1 MIASMYDTSVRLN
14 PCGGEF
20 FGTGP
25 LGLEGKVKVQKK
37 WLGLILTLLLS
48 FHAALPAIAVGAEGT
63 GDASA
68 QADAQSETGE
78 TQEEYAEGRAI
89 IKVSGEF
96 FQKRAKRT
104 ASSSE
109 WPAMTAA
116 IRHDAYRSPVPCSR

>member
-1 MIASMYDTSVRLN
+1 M
-14 PCGGEF
+14 
-20 FGTGP
+20 
-25 LGLEGKVKVQKK
+25 KVQKK

-48 FHAALPAIAVGAEGT
+48 FHAAVPAMAAEVEKT

-96 FQKRAKRT
+96 FQIGRASCR
-104 ASSSE
+104 E
-109 WPAMTAA
+109 
-116 IRHDAYRSPVPCSR
+116 RV